1 MRRFLGLLAERYYQL
16 VHDIIRKYDR
26 PLWVVEANGLG
37 PIRAR
42 IGAGREPLV
51 NDPGVKVLNLSG
63 LNLNVRNL
71 AILEIPAQR
80 LGKERLKAGDSI
92 DLNVTLATHC
102 QAYSIRWKGQFTLA
116 D

>member
-1 MRRFLGLLAERYYQL
+1 L
-16 VHDIIRKYDR
+16 DIIEDAYYRDRSLPKSDR
-26 PLWVVEANGLG
+26 PLWVVRANGLE

-80 LGKERLKAGDSI
+80 LGTERLKAGDTI
-92 DLNVTLATHC
+92 DLDVSLATHC
-102 QAYSIRWKGQFTLA
+102 QAYQVRWKGQFTLA
-116 D
+116 E